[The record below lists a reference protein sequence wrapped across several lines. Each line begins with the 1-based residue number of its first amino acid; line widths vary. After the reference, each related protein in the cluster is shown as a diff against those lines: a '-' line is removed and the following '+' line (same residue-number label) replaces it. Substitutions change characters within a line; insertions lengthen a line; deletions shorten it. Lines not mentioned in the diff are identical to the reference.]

1 MVASRVEVEVELS
14 APRGCAGDAS
24 SEVAFG
30 DDLEQAHAAAAG
42 GTGEDVDGED
52 APQQLRPAATCGGAR
67 GGGAAV
73 GRWEERELFAVHR
86 GAAGDDLGAQR
97 GVAREHA
104 VVPDGVTA
112 RATDE
117 GTQAGDEV
125 ERVEQDGAGAVPPG
139 GLEAITH
146 PAVAVQVEAVLGELS
161 TVVRS

>member
-1 MVASRVEVEVELS
+1 MRADAGRRLRRVVARRVEVEVELS
-14 APRGCAGDAS
+14 APRGCAGDAWS
-24 SEVAFG
+24 SEGVFG

-52 APQQLRPAATCGGAR
+52 APQQLRPGATCGGTR
-67 GGGAAV
+67 GGGSAV

-117 GTQAGDEV
+117 
-125 ERVEQDGAGAVPPG
+125 
-139 GLEAITH
+139 
-146 PAVAVQVEAVLGELS
+146 
-161 TVVRS
+161 RSGSAPQLTGS